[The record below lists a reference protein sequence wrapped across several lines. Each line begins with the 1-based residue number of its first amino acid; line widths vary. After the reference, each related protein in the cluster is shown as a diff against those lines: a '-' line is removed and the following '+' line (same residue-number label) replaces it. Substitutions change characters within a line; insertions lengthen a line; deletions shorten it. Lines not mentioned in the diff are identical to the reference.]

1 MFIKRRRCSY
11 ILLLFSFYLQQILVC
26 NMASGWKKILPY
38 IKNKYIMSV
47 TFFIAWVLFFDTNNL
62 IDRISLMGEIR
73 RLERNREY
81 YIERIHKDSARMQE
95 LKTDREN
102 LEKFAREQYLM
113 KKDDEDIFVIIY
125 ED

>member
-1 MFIKRRRCSY
+1 
-11 ILLLFSFYLQQILVC
+11 
-26 NMASGWKKILPY
+26 MASGWKKILPY
-38 IKNKYIMSV
+38 IKNKYILSL
-47 TFFIAWVLFFDTNNL
+47 TLFLLWVLFFDTNNL

-73 RLERNREY
+73 RLERNKEY
-81 YIERIHKDSARMQE
+81 FIERIHKDSARMQE

-113 KKDDEDIFVIIY
+113 KKEDEDIFVIIY